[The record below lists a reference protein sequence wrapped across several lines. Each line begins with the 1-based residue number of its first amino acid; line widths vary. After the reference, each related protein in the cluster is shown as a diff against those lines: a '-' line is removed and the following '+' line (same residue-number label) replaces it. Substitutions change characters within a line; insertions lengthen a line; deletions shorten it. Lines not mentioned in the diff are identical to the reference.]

1 VYWVIFR
8 RPDSPSFLSASSDG
22 TTTDI
27 NCMMMDADPLHLVV
41 HGKVRFGSVTA
52 KHPFGTTIRKMFGS

>member
-1 VYWVIFR
+1 M
-8 RPDSPSFLSASSDG
+8 G
-22 TTTDI
+22 
-27 NCMMMDADPLHLVV
+27 PLHLVV